1 MITSGLNS
9 QKLVWIIFSIRNHRD
24 SILSSNPGSVNF
36 QEISLTQIN
45 DALISKIL
53 PIFTKL
59 G

>member
-9 QKLVWIIFSIRNHRD
+9 EKLVWIIFSICNHRD

-36 QEISLTQIN
+36 QEISFTQIN
-45 DALISKIL
+45 DAVISKTL

-59 G
+59 